1 MWLHV
6 DGSWGASLLLSPK
19 HRVLLS
25 GVEQADSVGWNA
37 HKMLGLPSQ
46 CAAFVSRHPGGWGR
60 KMILHNPAM
69 MQCKAWQC
77 LAVCDCAG

>member
-19 HRVLLS
+19 HRALLC
-25 GVEQADSVGWNA
+25 GIEQANSVGWNA

-46 CAAFVSRHPGGWGR
+46 CAAFVSRHPGG
-60 KMILHNPAM
+60 L
-69 MQCKAWQC
+69 C
-77 LAVCDCAG
+77 LAAVAQVLY